1 MNTTGFVTAI
11 LASGISLSFGKD
23 GAVDVC
29 LTYCHIG
36 VEIAWN
42 ALNNGSLHFITAHAI
57 NCKCSFLA
65 GNHLFTGIK
74 TGRSVIYRWVA
85 ADLSSRGLL
94 QTDSA
99 PNVYVLKGREFLF
112 KTIYYICV

>member
-1 MNTTGFVTAI
+1 MF
-11 LASGISLSFGKD
+11 L
-23 GAVDVC
+23 
-29 LTYCHIG
+29 
-36 VEIAWN
+36 
-42 ALNNGSLHFITAHAI
+42 
-57 NCKCSFLA
+57 LA

-112 KTIYYICV
+112 KTIY